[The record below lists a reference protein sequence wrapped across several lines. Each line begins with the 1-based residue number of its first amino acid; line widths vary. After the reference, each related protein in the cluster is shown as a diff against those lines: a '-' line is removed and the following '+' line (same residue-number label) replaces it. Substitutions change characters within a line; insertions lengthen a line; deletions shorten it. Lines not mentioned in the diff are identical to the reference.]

1 MDKRMSRRAWSHGR
15 TTMPSRMGDDVQ
27 VEGEE
32 LCDIVQRWLRASRML
47 MCLYMDERWKD
58 EHRHT

>member
-1 MDKRMSRRAWSHGR
+1 VWSHGR

-32 LCDIVQRWLRASRML
+32 LCDIVQRWLRASHML
-47 MCLYMDERWKD
+47 MRLYMDERWKD
-58 EHRHT
+58 EHRHA